1 MKISGQKTALILFLG
16 DIFFLVASLW
26 LTLLI
31 RYASWPTSD
40 LFLQHLA
47 PFSLI
52 FAIWLVVFFISDL
65 YRKPTALFRRQLPS
79 LILRAQV
86 INTLVAIVFFY
97 YVPVFGIAPRTNLFI
112 YLIVSFVLIV
122 TWRTFIRYYG
132 GTGRRLNVVFVC
144 EGGEVEELK
153 KEITSNSRYGLV
165 VRDSR
170 ELKNLPH
177 NNSLIIVFNPYQDQ
191 AASVEVELYNLLVSG
206 ATFINVHDL
215 YEEVFDR
222 IPVSILGEEWLLEN
236 ISSKNNYLYDAGKRL
251 LDLVVSIPVFIISLI
266 FYPFIILA
274 IKLNDG
280 GPIFYRDAR
289 VGRGGRIFFIRKFR
303 SMSTEPELSARQV
316 TAVGKILR
324 KTRLDELPQL
334 LSVVKGEQ
342 SLIGPRPEKPEY
354 VAIYREV
361 IPYYDIRHLITPGL
375 SGWAQ
380 IYHDNHPHFAPGAEA
395 TREKLSYDLFYLK
408 HRGLVLDLVI
418 GLKTIRL
425 LLANKGI

>member
-1 MKISGQKTALILFLG
+1 MKINGQKTAFILFLG
-16 DIFFLVASLW
+16 DIFFLVVSLW
-26 LTLLI
+26 LTLFI
-31 RYASWPTSD
+31 RYVELPTSK

-52 FAIWLVVFFISDL
+52 FAVWLIVFFISDL

-97 YVPVFGIAPRTNLFI
+97 YVPVFGITPRTNLFI

-132 GTGRRLNVVFVC
+132 GTGRRLNIVFAC
-144 EGGEVEELK
+144 EGSEVEELK
-153 KEITSNSRYGLV
+153 QEIKANTRYGLV
-165 VRDSR
+165 VCNYS
-170 ELKNLPH
+170 ELKNLSQ
-177 NNSLIIVFNPYQDQ
+177 NNSLIIVFNPYETKTPANDT
-191 AASVEVELYNLLVSG
+191 SLYNLLVNG
-206 ATFINVHDL
+206 VTFINVHDL

-222 IPVSILGEEWLLEN
+222 IPVSILDEQWLLDN
-236 ISSKNNYLYDAGKRL
+236 ISSKSNYLYDAGKRL
-251 LDLVVSIPVFIISLI
+251 LDLVVALPALLISLI

-289 VGRGGRIFFIRKFR
+289 VGRGGRIFFVLKFR
-303 SMSTEPELSARQV
+303 SMSMEADLSARQV
-316 TAVGKILR
+316 TSVGKILR

-334 LSVVKGEQ
+334 LNVVTGEL
-342 SLIGPRPEKPEY
+342 SLIGPRPEKPDY
-354 VAIYREV
+354 VAMYREA

-380 IYHDNHPHFAPGAEA
+380 IYHDNHPHFGPAEGA

-408 HRGLVLDLVI
+408 HRGLILDLVI
-418 GLKTIRL
+418 SLKTIRIL
-425 LLANKGI
+425 LGSKGI

>member
-1 MKISGQKTALILFLG
+1 MKINGQKTAFILFLG
-16 DIFFLVASLW
+16 DIFFLVVSLW
-26 LTLLI
+26 LTLFI
-31 RYASWPTSD
+31 RYVELPTRE

-52 FAIWLVVFFISDL
+52 FAVWLIVFFISDL

-97 YVPVFGIAPRTNLFI
+97 YVPVFGITPRTNLFI
-112 YLIVSFVLIV
+112 YLIVSFILIV

-132 GTGRRLNVVFVC
+132 GTGRRLNIVFAC
-144 EGGEVEELK
+144 EGSEVEELK
-153 KEITSNSRYGLV
+153 QEIKANTRYGLV
-165 VRDSR
+165 VCNYS
-170 ELKNLPH
+170 ELKNLSQ
-177 NNSLIIVFNPYQDQ
+177 NNSLIIVFNPYQVKNPANDI
-191 AASVEVELYNLLVSG
+191 SLYNLLVNG
-206 ATFINVHDL
+206 VTFINVHDL
-215 YEEVFDR
+215 YEEIFDR
-222 IPVSILGEEWLLEN
+222 IPVSILDEQWLLDN
-236 ISSKNNYLYDAGKRL
+236 ISSKSNYLYDAGKRL
-251 LDLVVSIPVFIISLI
+251 LDLVVAVPALIISLI

-289 VGRGGRIFFIRKFR
+289 VGRGGKIFFVLKFR
-303 SMSTEPELSARQV
+303 SMSMEADLSARQV
-316 TAVGKILR
+316 TSVGKVLR

-334 LSVVKGEQ
+334 LNVVNGEL
-342 SLIGPRPEKPEY
+342 SLIGPRPEKPDY
-354 VAIYREV
+354 VTMYREA

-380 IYHDNHPHFAPGAEA
+380 IYHDNHPHFGPAEGA

-408 HRGLVLDLVI
+408 HRGLILDLVI
-418 GLKTIRL
+418 SLKTIRIL
-425 LLANKGI
+425 LGSKGI

>member
-1 MKISGQKTALILFLG
+1 MKINGQKTAFILFLG
-16 DIFFLVASLW
+16 DIFFLVVSLW
-26 LTLLI
+26 LTLFI
-31 RYASWPTSD
+31 RYVELPTSK

-52 FAIWLVVFFISDL
+52 FAVWLIVFFISDL

-97 YVPVFGIAPRTNLFI
+97 YVPVFGITPRTNLFI
-112 YLIVSFVLIV
+112 YLIVSFILIV

-132 GTGRRLNVVFVC
+132 GTGRRLNIVFAC
-144 EGGEVEELK
+144 EGSEVEELK
-153 KEITSNSRYGLV
+153 QEIKANTRYGLV
-165 VRDSR
+165 VCNYS
-170 ELKNLPH
+170 ELKNLSQ
-177 NNSLIIVFNPYQDQ
+177 NNSLIIVFNPYETKTPANDT
-191 AASVEVELYNLLVSG
+191 SLYNLLVNG
-206 ATFINVHDL
+206 VTFINVHDL

-222 IPVSILGEEWLLEN
+222 IPVSILDEQWLLDN
-236 ISSKNNYLYDAGKRL
+236 ISSKSNYLYDAGKRL
-251 LDLVVSIPVFIISLI
+251 LDLVVAVPFLLISLI

-289 VGRGGRIFFIRKFR
+289 VGRGGRIFFVLKFR
-303 SMSTEPELSARQV
+303 SMSIEADLSARQV
-316 TAVGKILR
+316 TSVGKILR

-334 LSVVKGEQ
+334 LNVVTGEL
-342 SLIGPRPEKPEY
+342 SLIGPRPEKPDY
-354 VAIYREV
+354 VNMYREA

-380 IYHDNHPHFAPGAEA
+380 IYHDNHPHFGPAEGA

-408 HRGLVLDLVI
+408 HRGLILDLVI
-418 GLKTIRL
+418 SLKTIRIL
-425 LLANKGI
+425 LGSKGI